1 MEELEGY
8 RGSSLKAILEAG
20 ASIGDRVRIVSG
32 NLIYEG
38 ILMPRAGVC
47 DDKHI
52 VIKLDNGYNIGV
64 KITPN
69 LKIQVLEKA
78 SKRKIGRIEAEMQIS
93 YKERLPTVSIISTGG
108 TIASRVD
115 YKTGAVYP
123 ALTAEDLYSAVPE
136 LGEIANIHAEV
147 LFSIFSE
154 NMTCEH
160 WAKIAET
167 AAKRIE
173 EGFNGVV
180 IAHGTD
186 TMGYTAAALSF
197 ALQKLPVP
205 VILVGSQ
212 RSSDRPSSDAAI
224 NLTCAVITA
233 GKAPFAEVAI
243 VMHGSSSDDFC
254 LAHRGTKVRKCHTSR
269 RDAFQSINAK
279 PLAIIKPTGEISILT
294 KNYNPRRKDNYVEVK
309 AKFDPKVALVKT
321 YPGMTGEIID
331 TLIDKGYH
339 GIVIEGT
346 GLGHTPYSIF
356 PSIKRAIEEGI
367 AVVMTSQCLWGRIN
381 MNVYRTGVEL
391 LNMGVIPGEDM
402 LPETA
407 LVKLMWTLAQ
417 TREPSEVRRIML
429 TNIAGEISPRTAHSY
444 FLANPYEK
452 VGG

>member
-1 MEELEGY
+1 MKVLEGY
-8 RGSSLKAILEAG
+8 RGVSLKVLMSAG
-20 ASIGDRVRIVSG
+20 AKIGDRIRVKSKGI
-32 NLIYEG
+32 IYEG
-38 ILMPRAGVC
+38 LLMPRAGVC

-64 KITPN
+64 RVREDTI
-69 LKIQVLEKA
+69 IEVLERGEVELKFKVETKPTEK
-78 SKRKIGRIEAEMQIS
+78 SIE
-93 YKERLPTVSIISTGG
+93 KPRVSIISTGG

-123 ALTAEDLYSAVPE
+123 ALTAEDLYSVVPE
-136 LGEIANIHAEV
+136 LGNIAYIKAEV

-160 WAKIAET
+160 WTKIAQ
-167 AAKRIE
+167 RIAE
-173 EGFNGVV
+173 HIQEGVDGVV
-180 IAHGTD
+180 VAHGTD

-205 VILVGSQ
+205 VVLVGSQ
-212 RSSDRPSSDAAI
+212 RSSDRPSSDAAM
-224 NLTCAVITA
+224 NLICAVNTA
-233 GKAPFAEVAI
+233 GKAPFAEVVI
-243 VMHGSSSDDFC
+243 VMHGSSSDTFC

-269 RDAFQSINAK
+269 RDAFQTINDK
-279 PLAIIKPTGEISILT
+279 PLAIITPSGEIKMLT
-294 KNYNPRRKDNYVEVK
+294 QNYKPRRSDRELELK
-309 AKFDPKVALVKT
+309 ANFDPKVALVKV
-321 YPGMTGEIID
+321 YPGMTRDLID
-331 TLIDKGYH
+331 ILVDKGYH
-339 GIVIEGT
+339 GIVLEGT

-356 PSIKRAIEEGI
+356 PAIERAIQEGI

-407 LVKLMWTLAQ
+407 YVKLMWVLAQ
-417 TREPSEVRRIML
+417 TRDLKEVKRLML
-429 TNIAGEISPRTAHSY
+429 TNIAGEINPRSVHAH

-452 VGG
+452 